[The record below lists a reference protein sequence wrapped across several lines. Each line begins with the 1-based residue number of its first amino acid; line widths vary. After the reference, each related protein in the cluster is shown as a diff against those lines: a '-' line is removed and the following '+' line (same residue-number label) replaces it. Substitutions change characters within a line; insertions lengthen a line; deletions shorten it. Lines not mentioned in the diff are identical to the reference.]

1 VERLQVLQYTRSR
14 KHIFPLFFSNIST
27 VLMFW
32 TFVKAFWRSLI
43 AKTRFGNITFKTTL
57 KVSDRNRA
65 CIKHA
70 HGATQGWCHPGVVQV
85 VSAHTLIRQSVAGAQ
100 LLAA

>member
-1 VERLQVLQYTRSR
+1 MLQYTRNR

-43 AKTRFGNITFKTTL
+43 AKTRFGAITFKTT
-57 KVSDRNRA
+57 
-65 CIKHA
+65 IKA
-70 HGATQGWCHPGVVQV
+70 SCQDNGCPSLTIVY
-85 VSAHTLIRQSVAGAQ
+85 
-100 LLAA
+100 